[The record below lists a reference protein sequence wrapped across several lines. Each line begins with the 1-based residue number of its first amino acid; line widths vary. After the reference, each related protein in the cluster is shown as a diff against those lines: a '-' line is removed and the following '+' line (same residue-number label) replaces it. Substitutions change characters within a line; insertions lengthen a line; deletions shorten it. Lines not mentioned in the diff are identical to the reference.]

1 MLLLWKIVVG
11 FLNRVSNPIV
21 TIVSQPSYDYIN
33 TFRFDVVHVALD
45 HPQLE
50 RIEFHMILG
59 IAEG

>member
-21 TIVSQPSYDYIN
+21 TIVSQPGNNYIN
-33 TFRFDVVHVALD
+33 AFRFDVVHVALD